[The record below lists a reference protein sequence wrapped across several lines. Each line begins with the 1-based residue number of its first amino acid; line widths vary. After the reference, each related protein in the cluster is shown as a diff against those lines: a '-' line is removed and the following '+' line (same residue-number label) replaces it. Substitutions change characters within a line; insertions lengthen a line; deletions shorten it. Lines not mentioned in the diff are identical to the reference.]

1 MLLVNLLESQTRHHG
16 TDVVR
21 VQVLA
26 QGRVDTNL
34 LQNLRGVA
42 ELDVLQW
49 RVGQWHLVILQY
61 LLLGIVGNHEEAV
74 VEAHQLDV
82 IASQPECP
90 VQRRVLEESF
100 KVVGKS
106 GASGDVSASLVALQS
121 QQMLVVA
128 LRLLQ
133 HQVEEVEDGDVLV
146 VRRRILAEY
155 METPAADAAMHHHG
169 MLILHDELLDVL
181 HLLSWHGVLGIF

>member
-49 RVGQWHLVILQY
+49 RLGQWHLVILQY
-61 LLLGIVGNHEEAV
+61 LLLGIVGHHEEAV
-74 VEAHQLDV
+74 VEAHQIDV
-82 IASQPECP
+82 VASQPEGP
-90 VQRRVLEESF
+90 ALRRVL
-100 KVVGKS
+100 
-106 GASGDVSASLVALQS
+106 LAL
-121 QQMLVVA
+121 
-128 LRLLQ
+128 
-133 HQVEEVEDGDVLV
+133 H
-146 VRRRILAEY
+146 
-155 METPAADAAMHHHG
+155 
-169 MLILHDELLDVL
+169 
-181 HLLSWHGVLGIF
+181 HLLT